1 MKGVIMRVVSRWNQ
15 RELVSLRSQSAKINN
30 LTQYNVEL
38 QPNFYSL
45 ELCEHFDEIHFTL
58 HARVF

>member
-1 MKGVIMRVVSRWNQ
+1 MRVVSRWNQ